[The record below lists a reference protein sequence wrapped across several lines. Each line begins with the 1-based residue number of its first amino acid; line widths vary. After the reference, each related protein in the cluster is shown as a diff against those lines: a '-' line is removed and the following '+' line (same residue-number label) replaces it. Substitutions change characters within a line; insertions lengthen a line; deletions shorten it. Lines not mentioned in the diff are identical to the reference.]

1 MSYLC
6 RLVNHTY
13 RHTYRHCHWNESSP
27 SRNRSKDCSSNGSR
41 APWASLS
48 TIALSWCG
56 IFLPAFLPIFFTTF
70 FTTFF
75 GSALAQNQI
84 PDNTLGAER
93 SLVIPNAIMPGFNL
107 INGGAVRNTN
117 LFHSFQQFDIPI
129 GGGAYFNSP
138 NAQVQN
144 ILVRVTG
151 NLPSQIQGVLGVV
164 GNANL
169 FLANSNGIVFGPQA
183 QIDVRGSFL
192 ATTAPQIRF
201 ADNTVLDN
209 SPNSAPLLTVAAPL
223 GLNFPNQAPAAPIIV
238 NGANLYIPSQKT
250 LALVGG
256 SVQILGSNAPNYS
269 GIVAG
274 GAPFIT
280 LSDGTVI
287 PTAAGGRVELT
298 GINYGGVDLIPNPNG
313 SGWGINPVANSQ
325 MADVSLIQNATID
338 IFSQG
343 GGGIA
348 IKGDNFRL
356 RDNSRIAIFNL
367 GNAATEGLN
376 ITAQNTIELN
386 GIGNYLPTFDKFGSF
401 SSGPGEFRNGLFTIS
416 FGGGNAGNIN
426 LVGRDLVMK
435 NGAFAIASS
444 ALQAPGGSIN
454 VTMTENTHLNNSAL
468 VTATRAGSTG
478 PAGDI
483 IVNTRNLFLSNQGEL
498 LAGTAGS
505 GQGGQILVNA
515 SESVQID
522 GVEPFLRVGFLVNTG
537 LNTGTVAN
545 AKGGDL
551 TVNSPLLRLNNG
563 ARISAS
569 TSGSNLAGL
578 IRLNVKRLEMV
589 GLIPSGTAGS
599 RIDAESYGTFGAGA
613 ASDIEINAD
622 SVLVAD
628 LSTISVSSFGIG
640 NAGNLNLRANRLEL
654 LRGGSV
660 QGTVTAAQEGNLSFT
675 TGALILRNS
684 RIITDAQGTST
695 GSNIN
700 ITTDTLTLLEN
711 SQITANAKAGRGG
724 NIFINA
730 QGIFR
735 SDNSIITASSELG
748 IDGLIQIRSPAVNV
762 NDNLVTLSVK
772 FADSTNGLSGNCLSQ
787 GKGTDPTSQRSSFQ
801 IVGNGGIPRNPLD
814 DKVNSHYTTV
824 SVMPTDPVANNLGL
838 SNGLINSQTS
848 STMTIPR
855 QDAPLREA
863 TTLIRTPD
871 GKVWLNTEVN
881 NSPNTMES
889 LVCEYA
895 NSTVP

>member
-13 RHTYRHCHWNESSP
+13 RHCHWNQP
-27 SRNRSKDCSSNGSR
+27 ICSSTSSSTRSR
-41 APWASLS
+41 GLWAGFT
-48 TIALSWCG
+48 TIVLSWSG
-56 IFLPAFLPIFFTTF
+56 VFLPTFLC
-70 FTTFF
+70 
-75 GSALAQNQI
+75 SALAQNQI
-84 PDNTLGAER
+84 PDNTLGVER
-93 SLVIPNAIMPGFNL
+93 SIVVPNAIMPGFNL
-107 INGGAVRNTN
+107 ITGGAVRNTN

-138 NAQVQN
+138 NPQVQN

-164 GNANL
+164 GNGNL

-183 QIDVRGSFL
+183 QIDVRGSFV

-201 ADNTVLDN
+201 ADNTILDN
-209 SPNSAPLLTVAAPL
+209 SPNTAPLLTVAAPL
-223 GLNFPNQAPAAPIIV
+223 GLDFPNQAPAAPIIV

-250 LALVGG
+250 FALVGG
-256 SVQILGSNAPNYS
+256 AVQILGSNAPNYS

-274 GAPFIT
+274 GAPFMT
-280 LSDGTVI
+280 LPDGTVI
-287 PTAAGGRVELT
+287 PTTAGGRVELT
-298 GINYGGVDLIPNPNG
+298 GINYGGVDLIPNA
-313 SGWGINPVANSQ
+313 SGWAITPVANSQ
-325 MADVSLIQNATID
+325 MADVSLSQNATID

-348 IKGDNFRL
+348 IKSDHFRL
-356 RDNSRIAIFNL
+356 RENSRIAIFNL

-376 ITAQNTIELN
+376 ITAQNTVELN

-426 LVGRDLVMK
+426 LVGRDLVMN

-444 ALQAPGGSIN
+444 ALQASGGSIN
-454 VTMTENTHLNNSAL
+454 VAMTENMRLNNSAL
-468 VTATRAGSTG
+468 VTATRTGSTG
-478 PAGDI
+478 AAGDI

-515 SESVQID
+515 SESVQIN

-599 RIDAESYGTFGAGA
+599 RIDAESYGAFSSGA

-628 LSTISVSSFGIG
+628 LGTISVSSFGIG

-660 QGTVTAAQEGNLSFT
+660 QGTVTAAQEGNLNFT

-684 RIITDAQGTST
+684 KIITDAQGTST

-700 ITTDTLTLLEN
+700 ITTDTLTLLDN
-711 SQITANAKAGRGG
+711 SQITANAKSGRGG

-787 GKGTDPTSQRSSFQ
+787 GKGTDTNSRRSSFQ
-801 IVGNGGIPRNPLD
+801 LIGNGGIPRNPLD
-814 DKVNSHYTTV
+814 DKANFHYTTV
-824 SVMPTDPVANNLGL
+824 SVVPTDPVTNHI
-838 SNGLINSQTS
+838 GLINSQT
-848 STMTIPR
+848 R
-855 QDAPLREA
+855 QDQPLREA
-863 TTLIRTPD
+863 TTLTRTPD

-881 NSPNTMES
+881 NSPNTIES

-895 NSTVP
+895 NSAIP